1 MDFNKFDPNDS
12 LATLLNKTTRALST
26 RLQSIF
32 THAGFDVTSEQWMIL
47 ILLWGEDGRSPYQIA
62 DIIGK
67 DRAAV
72 TRLIDGLE
80 KRNLVVRVN
89 DKKDRRQKQVY
100 LTSQGREMEQNLIP
114 LGLSNIKH
122 AQTGISSKE
131 LETCKEVLRK
141 IFKNLTH

>member
-1 MDFNKFDPNDS
+1 MQKFDPNDS

-32 THAGFDVTSEQWMIL
+32 THAGFNVTSEQWMIL

-62 DIIGK
+62 EIIGK

-80 KRNLVVRVN
+80 RRNLVVRMN
-89 DKKDRRQKQVY
+89 DKKDRRQKQVC
-100 LTSQGREMEQNLIP
+100 LTPQGKDMEKNLIP

-131 LETCKEVLRK
+131 LEVCKEVLRK
-141 IFKNLTH
+141 IFKNLTG

>member
-1 MDFNKFDPNDS
+1 MDIHKFDPNDS

-26 RLQSIF
+26 RLQSLF

-47 ILLWGEDGRSPYQIA
+47 ILLWDEDGRYPCQIA

-80 KRNLVVRVN
+80 KRNLVVRIN
-89 DKKDRRQKQVY
+89 DKKDRRQKQIY
-100 LTSQGREMEQNLIP
+100 LTPQGKTMETNLIP

-122 AQTGISSKE
+122 AQDGLNNKD
-131 LETCKEVLRK
+131 LAVCKDVLRK
-141 IFKNLTH
+141 IFKNLTS

>member
-1 MDFNKFDPNDS
+1 MDLQKFDPNDS

-32 THAGFDVTSEQWMIL
+32 THAGFNVTSEQWMIL

-80 KRNLVVRVN
+80 RRNLVVRIN
-89 DKKDRRQKQVY
+89 DKKDKRQKQVY
-100 LTSQGREMEQNLIP
+100 LTPQGKAMEQNLIP
-114 LGLSNIKH
+114 LGLSNIKC
-122 AQTGISSKE
+122 AQSGISSKE
-131 LETCKEVLRK
+131 LEVCKEVLRK
-141 IFKNLTH
+141 IFKNLTD

>member
-1 MDFNKFDPNDS
+1 MDIKTFDPNDA
-12 LATLLNKTTRALST
+12 LVTLLNKTTRALST

-32 THAGFDVTSEQWMIL
+32 THAGFNVTSEQWMIL
-47 ILLWGEDGRSPYQIA
+47 ILLWGEDGRSPHQIS

-80 KRNLVVRVN
+80 KRNLVVRMN

-100 LTSQGREMEQNLIP
+100 LTSQGKSMEQNLIP

-122 AQTGISSKE
+122 AQAGISSKE
-131 LETCKEVLRK
+131 LEVCKEVLRK
-141 IFKNLTH
+141 IFKNLTS